1 MRGKIHTDFPGDLMR
16 FHVIVRVALVPALL
30 AMPILGAQNAQ
41 NAQTTAGHA
50 SMSMPATSGRS
61 AMMTG
66 PMGTRG
72 PSGLATVDG
81 AAVTL
86 TLQADVVGA
95 TRSWYVGK
103 GSCGRDQGIVASVPS
118 YPPVTI
124 DPQGNGTATARLAGP
139 LVAEGSYFVAVRSA
153 ASDPTSAVV
162 VCGALTEAM
171 GTMPMGTMPM
181 GTMPMGTMPM
191 GTMPMGTMPMG
202 TMPMG
207 TMPMG
212 TMPMGTMPMGTM
224 AMGTDSTATR
234 LMAIY
239 ARMMADPVI
248 QERVMTDPVL
258 QRMMAGMSMSDSMG
272 MPLTMPS
279 MSHAR
284 PEAAA
289 QRHAVDHG
297 PATPRTAGATAR
309 NPLAAPAKSIGP
321 LAAPRT
327 TSPPKAAVKAP
338 AKKDSMPGMK
348 MPAGMKMP
356 PTKIP

>member
-191 GTMPMGTMPMG
+191 GTM
-202 TMPMG
+202 
-207 TMPMG
+207 
-212 TMPMGTMPMGTM
+212 

-297 PATPRTAGATAR
+297 PAKPRTARATAR

>member
-212 TMPMGTMPMGTM
+212 TMPMGTM

>member
-191 GTMPMGTMPMG
+191 GTMPMGT
-202 TMPMG
+202 
-207 TMPMG
+207 
-212 TMPMGTMPMGTM
+212 
-224 AMGTDSTATR
+224 DSTATR